1 MRGGYFMSIIFNE
14 KNQTITLNTKNST
27 YQMKI
32 NEHKFLV
39 HTYYGNRIS
48 QMDMA
53 YLHIDHDRACS
64 GQPDEVF
71 PGRIVSF
78 NTFPQ
83 EFTSCGIGD
92 FRINSIA
99 LRNEDGSNGAD
110 FRYVSHEIKDGKYSI
125 PNLPAVYDNGGE
137 AQTLIVTIQDP
148 ITNLKVE
155 LYYGVFEE
163 NDVIC
168 RSARIINE
176 GKGMVQL
183 QKASS
188 MSLDLEYGNWDMIH
202 FHGRHALERQ
212 VEREPLSHSIKTV
225 GSTRG
230 TSSHQQNPFVIIC
243 DHKANEDYGNCYGF
257 MFVYSGG
264 FKAEAEVDQMNSTRF
279 VMGIQD
285 EGFTWDL
292 NEGEV
297 FETPEVIMA
306 YSNCG
311 LTNLSHQYHHIIRHN
326 VCRGKYK
333 TSRRPILINNWEA
346 TYFDFDDRK
355 LVSIAKEAKDLGVE
369 LLVLDDGWFG
379 VRDSDNS
386 GLGDWFVNENKIK
399 CGLSNLVKEINEI
412 GLKFGIWIEPE
423 MVNEDSELYKKHPDW
438 AYKMPGRVATR
449 TRNQYVLDMS
459 REDVREYLY
468 TMISKILRENN
479 IEYVKWDMN
488 RSLSDLYSGILPAS
502 RQGEVAHRYV
512 LGLYDLMDKLT
523 SEFPHVLFEGCSGGG
538 ARFDAGILY
547 YSPQIWC
554 SDDTDPIHRLSIQ
567 YGTSFGYPV
576 CTMGAHVSAS
586 PNHQTGRST
595 PIHTRATVAM
605 SGTFGYELDP
615 EQLSQRDKEEIR
627 DQIVQF
633 KKYYHVIQDGKYYRL
648 TDIHENWY
656 ESWQIVSADQSESV
670 FNLVVTNVMP
680 NQPCI
685 NIKLKGLDPEGIY
698 EIDQK
703 TMPEWPGKFGI
714 FGAEAIDRYCGEK
727 EVFTGSALMNGGY
740 TFPWIMGDYPTI
752 QIHFQKIK

>member
-1 MRGGYFMSIIFNE
+1 MSIIFNE

-32 NEHKFLV
+32 NEHKFLL

-71 PGRIVSF
+71 PSRIVSF

-110 FRYVSHEIKDGKYSI
+110 FRYVSHEILDGKYSI

-148 ITNLKVE
+148 ITKLKVE

-163 NDVIC
+163 NDIIC

-176 GKGMVQL
+176 GKGLVQL

-188 MSLDLEYGNWDMIH
+188 MSLDLEYGKWDMIH

-212 VEREPLSHSIKTV
+212 IEREPLTHSIKTI

-243 DHKANEDYGNCYGF
+243 DSKANEDYGTCYGF

-285 EGFTWDL
+285 DGFTWDL
-292 NEGEV
+292 NEGES

-333 TSRRPILINNWEA
+333 TARRPVLINNWEA

-355 LVSIAKEAKDLGVE
+355 LVSIAKEAKSLGVE

-615 EQLSQRDKEEIR
+615 EQLSEKDKNEIR

-656 ESWQIVSADQSESV
+656 ESWEIVSADQTEAV
-670 FNLVVTNVMP
+670 FNLVVTNTMP

-685 NIKLKGLDPEGIY
+685 NIKLKGLDPNGIY

-714 FGAEAIDRYCGEK
+714 FGSEAIDRYCGEK

-740 TFPWIMGDYPTI
+740 TFPWLMGDYPTI